1 MKGDFELSK
10 VVSLIIVIAVVLIL
24 VFFAM
29 KITTLRS
36 MFLKLLGLE

>member
-1 MKGDFELSK
+1 MKGELEISK
-10 VVSLIIVIAVVLIL
+10 LVSLIIVIAVVLIL

-29 KITTLRS
+29 KITALRS

>member
-29 KITTLRS
+29 KITVLRS

>member
-29 KITTLRS
+29 KITVLRG